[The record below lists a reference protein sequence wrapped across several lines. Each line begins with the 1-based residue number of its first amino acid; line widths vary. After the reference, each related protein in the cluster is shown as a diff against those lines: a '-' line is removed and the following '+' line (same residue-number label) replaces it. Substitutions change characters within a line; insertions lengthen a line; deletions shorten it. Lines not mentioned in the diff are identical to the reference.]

1 MLSINKAADR
11 DHLIIELNGEVD
23 ASNSVELDEVI
34 QQALS
39 EDSNKI
45 LVDGRK
51 LEYISSAGLGVF
63 MSYLEDFQEK
73 NVSFVIFGLNEKVL
87 NVFHIL
93 GLDQLIRIR
102 QTQEEAEQA
111 LYEA

>member
-1 MLSINKAADR
+1 
-11 DHLIIELNGEVD
+11 
-23 ASNSVELDEVI
+23 
-34 QQALS
+34 
-39 EDSNKI
+39 
-45 LVDGRK
+45 
-51 LEYISSAGLGVF
+51 

-111 LYEA
+111 LYEV